1 MGYRSH
7 IQGVAMEHKT
17 PSVLIG
23 REDIARRVA
32 ALAEEISLNYENR
45 DLLIVGV
52 LKGSFVFLADLV
64 RNLSIPH
71 TIDFIAAS
79 SYGSAKVSS
88 GTLTITKDISL
99 PVSGRDIL
107 LVEDIIDTGTTL
119 AYLKEALKKRGPR
132 SVAVCAFLDKKERRE
147 TEIDAEYVGFT
158 IPGGFV
164 VGYGLDFDEK
174 FRYLPD
180 VCVLDEP

>member
-1 MGYRSH
+1 
-7 IQGVAMEHKT
+7 MEKKT
-17 PSVLIG
+17 PAVLIG
-23 REDIARRVA
+23 KDEIARRVA
-32 ALAEEISLNYENR
+32 GLAAEISRDYQDR
-45 DLLIVGV
+45 DLVLVGV

-79 SYGSAKVSS
+79 SYGSASVSS

-99 PVSGRDIL
+99 PLSGRDVLI
-107 LVEDIIDTGTTL
+107 VEDIIDTGTTL
-119 AYLKEALKKRGPR
+119 AYLKQVLTKRGAL

-174 FRYLPD
+174 FRYLPN
-180 VCVLDEP
+180 VCVLEEP